1 VTLAGSSLAVRMPNG
16 PRLLAAAVQT
26 QGMNATQTLAS
37 ETRSQS
43 AVPRFAALDAGEAW
57 PAPAAGLLA
66 NLGFTLINGSQ
77 PGTRG
82 SHLLVALRSQP
93 TFRHFDPEALTFYE
107 PAGEKARPATVDRS
121 VALEQP
127 ARPVLW
133 GHVHVVDRLAE
144 ENRFLTFGG
153 VLRAAAIREGHEDL
167 TVLDFLSPGPILRWG
182 GHSQGTDSLTGA
194 IGAFFGRLIVPI
206 DFTPGIEARV
216 DAVPPEVLYAAFL
229 MDLAD
234 RLAAGRRSRSSPG
247 ELDAWTRA
255 EVGRVH
261 RSEETWAAAER
272 LLVDVGLRPPMLAR

>member
-1 VTLAGSSLAVRMPNG
+1 MNG
-16 PRLLAAAVQT
+16 I
-26 QGMNATQTLAS
+26 QTLPLGA
-37 ETRSQS
+37 RKHS
-43 AVPRFAALDAGEAW
+43 AVPAFAALAAGEAW

-93 TFRHFDPEALTFYE
+93 TLRHFDPEAVTFYE
-107 PAGEKARPATVDRS
+107 PAGAKARPATVDRS
-121 VALEQP
+121 LALQRP
-127 ARPVLW
+127 ARRVLW

-153 VLRAAAIREGHEDL
+153 VLRAAEIREGQEDL
-167 TVLDFLSPGPILRWG
+167 IVLDLLSPGPILRWG
-182 GHSQGTDSLTGA
+182 GHSQGTDALTGA

-206 DFTPGIEARV
+206 DFTLGVEARV
-216 DAVPPEVLYAAFL
+216 DGVSPEVLYAAFL

-234 RLAAGRRSRSSPG
+234 RSAAARRSRSSAG

-255 EVGRVH
+255 EFGRVH
-261 RSEETWAAAER
+261 RSQETSAAAEQ
-272 LLVDVGLRPPMLAR
+272 LLVEVGLRPPMLAR